1 MRVILILAL
10 ALGLGACSLIYK
22 LPTRQGNVL
31 EQKQLDQLKL
41 GMTRDQVKFLIGT
54 PVAAS
59 PFTHDHWDY
68 IGYYRSPRG
77 QVSDRLVTLYFD
89 NDNKLTRMDG
99 VEEMTSNKGA
109 GTVDAK
115 TALEEKQK
123 DALEAE
129 RAKNKNDPHN
139 TGVVIHPPQPET
151 PATQDPDEILN
162 P

>member
-1 MRVILILAL
+1 MRALLILILAI
-10 ALGLGACSLIYK
+10 GLGGCQLIYK

-31 EQKQLDQLKL
+31 EQKQLDQLKI

-59 PFTHDHWDY
+59 PFTSDHWDY

-77 QVSDRLVTLYFD
+77 KVSDRLVTLYFQ
-89 NDNKLTRMDG
+89 DNKLSRMVG
-99 VEEMTSNKGA
+99 VEASTANKGA
-109 GTVDAK
+109 GTEDAK
-115 TALEEKQK
+115 TTAAEKKK

-129 RAKNKNDPHN
+129 RNANDVNN
-139 TGVVIHPPQPET
+139 TGVVIRPPAPVG
-151 PATQDPDEILN
+151 PSTQDPDQIPN

>member
-1 MRVILILAL
+1 MRAFLILAL
-10 ALGLGACSLIYK
+10 VIGLGGCQLIYK

-31 EQKQLDQLKL
+31 DQKQLDQLKL

-59 PFTHDHWDY
+59 PFTTDRWDY

-77 QVSDRLVTLYFD
+77 QVSDRLVTLYFQD
-89 NDNKLTRMDG
+89 DKLSRMVG
-99 VEEMTSNKGA
+99 VDAATNNKGA
-109 GTVDAK
+109 GTVDTK
-115 TALEEKQK
+115 TAEAEKKK

-129 RAKNKNDPHN
+129 RHANDSSN
-139 TGVVIHPPQPET
+139 TGVVMRPPAPEG
-151 PATQDPDEILN
+151 PSTQEPDQIPN